1 MGISTVVFDFG
12 NVVAFFS
19 HRRAAEQLAAL
30 GTAPA
35 EVILSSLF
43 GGPLEDDYDSGRLA
57 TADYL
62 ALLRRQFGLA
72 GSDEQ
77 IARAYSD
84 IFTPNDEVI
93 ALLPQLKGRYKLLLL
108 SNTNDLHYRHF
119 RRQFADALAP
129 FDALVASHEVGVRKP
144 HAHIYRHCERLAD
157 CPAERC
163 LFIDDLPANV
173 AAAQGCGWQGVV
185 YRPGS
190 DLRQL
195 LLSADAA

>member
-12 NVVAFFS
+12 NVIAFFS

-30 GTAPA
+30 GAASA
-35 EVILSSLF
+35 EAIHPFLF
-43 GGPLEDDYDSGRLA
+43 GGQLEADYDSGRIA

-62 ALLRRQFGLA
+62 ALLRREFGLA

-77 IARAYSD
+77 LARAYSD
-84 IFTPNDEVI
+84 IFTPNDEVC

-119 RRQFADALAP
+119 ARQFADTLAH
-129 FDALVASHEVGVRKP
+129 FDALVASHQVGLRKP
-144 HAHIYRHCERLAD
+144 HPDIYRHCERLAG

-163 LFIDDLPANV
+163 LFLDDLPANV
-173 AAAQGCGWQGVV
+173 AAARACGWQGVV
-185 YRPGS
+185 YRPGD
-190 DLRQL
+190 DLRRL
-195 LLSADAA
+195 LLGAFAA